1 MTQEAMRRI
10 RGGLGAWSDGD
21 LEGALANLRADLEFV
36 TSGVF
41 PGVEPIYHGHE
52 GFRQFWHDFRDT
64 WEQIRVEIRDIVEG
78 EPHRYA
84 VVGNF
89 HAMGR
94 DGIGVERPVG
104 MVFVS
109 TANDE
114 ITRIESYAAWE
125 EALDAAGVPPDARGS
140 YR

>member
-1 MTQEAMRRI
+1 MTQEAVRRI

-41 PGVEPIYHGHE
+41 LGVEPVYHGHE

-64 WEQIRVEIRDIVEG
+64 WEQIRVDVRDIVEG
-78 EPHRYA
+78 EARRYA
-84 VVGNF
+84 VLGHF

-104 MVFVS
+104 MVFVA
-109 TANDE
+109 TAEDE
-114 ITRIESYAAWE
+114 IARIESFGTWE
-125 EALDAAGVPPDARGS
+125 DALDAARVPPPARPAT
-140 YR
+140 

>member
-1 MTQEAMRRI
+1 MTDEALHRI

-21 LEGALANLRADLEFV
+21 LEGALANLRPDLEFV

-41 PGVEPIYHGHE
+41 LGVEPIYHGHE
-52 GFRQFWHDFRDT
+52 GFRQFWRDFRDT

-78 EPHRYA
+78 EQRRYA
-84 VVGNF
+84 VVGQF
-89 HAMGR
+89 RARGR

-109 TANDE
+109 TADDE
-114 ITRIESYAAWE
+114 IARIESYATWE
-125 EALDAAGVPPDARGS
+125 DALEAAGVPAAARPVD
-140 YR
+140 

>member
-1 MTQEAMRRI
+1 MAQAAIRRI
-10 RGGLGAWSDGD
+10 RGGLGAWGDGN
-21 LEGALANLRADLEFV
+21 LEGALENLRPDLEFV

-41 PGVEPIYHGHE
+41 LGVEPVYHGHE

-78 EPHRYA
+78 EPRHYA
-84 VVGNF
+84 VVGQF

-104 MVFVS
+104 MVFIS
-109 TANDE
+109 TADDE
-114 ITRIESYAAWE
+114 IARIESYATGD
-125 EALDAAGVPPDARGS
+125 EAFDAAGVPAAERPAD
-140 YR
+140 

>member
-1 MTQEAMRRI
+1 MTQEAVRRI

-21 LEGALANLRADLEFV
+21 LEGARANLRPDLEFV

-41 PGVEPIYHGHE
+41 LGVEPVYHGHE
-52 GFRQFWHDFRDT
+52 GFRRFWHDFRDT
-64 WEQIRVEIRDIVEG
+64 WEQIRIDVRDIVEG
-78 EPHRYA
+78 EARRYA
-84 VVGNF
+84 VLGHF

-109 TANDE
+109 TADDE
-114 ITRIESYAAWE
+114 IARIESFGTWE
-125 EALDAAGVPPDARGS
+125 EALDAAGVPAAARPDS
-140 YR
+140 

>member
-1 MTQEAMRRI
+1 MTEAAMRRI

-21 LEGALANLRADLEFV
+21 LEGALENLRPEIEFV

-41 PGVEPIYHGHE
+41 LGVEPVYHGHE

-78 EPHRYA
+78 EQRHYA
-84 VVGNF
+84 VVGQF

-104 MVFVS
+104 MVFVA
-109 TANDE
+109 TADDE
-114 ITRIESYAAWE
+114 IRRIESYATWE
-125 EALDAAGVPPDARGS
+125 GALEAAGVPADAWPAG
-140 YR
+140 